1 MSWLKEAAGGG
12 PLPPYV
18 DNSLEDKVPDP
29 HNPNRMVANKAAN
42 RPFLSY
48 HEYREKTEALHAA
61 WLKKKHERDEKIARG
76 EKVGPLGRDPTA
88 QVEVG
93 LLVILKFIVL
103 LLLFASLAG
112 KFITGSYTW
121 EYESKWTRLKTY
133 WPRDQRLFSLNLLAE
148 YDGTRANKPTYLAI
162 DGDVYDVSKGGAY
175 QPGGSYHVLAGHEG
189 ARAFG
194 TGCFKTHRTHD
205 TRGMSESELRSLAHW
220 KKFYVEHKDYVKV
233 GRVVLPPI
241 DPASPIPEH
250 CDPKKARQSDEK
262 KPTQDGVSEAKVSV
276 AKEETKST
284 AGKHDDL

>member
-42 RPFLSY
+42 RPFLSCGPNCVQSSPYSSHINRY

-133 WPRDQRLFSLNLLAE
+133 WPVRSDRTTRFLLNLYPNSLE
-148 YDGTRANKPTYLAI
+148 RPTT
-162 DGDVYDVSKGGAY
+162 
-175 QPGGSYHVLAGHEG
+175 
-189 ARAFG
+189 FF
-194 TGCFKTHRTHD
+194 FKFTC
-205 TRGMSESELRSLAHW
+205 G
-220 KKFYVEHKDYVKV
+220 
-233 GRVVLPPI
+233 I
-241 DPASPIPEH
+241 
-250 CDPKKARQSDEK
+250 
-262 KPTQDGVSEAKVSV
+262 
-276 AKEETKST
+276 
-284 AGKHDDL
+284 